1 MTDTSTARS
10 WNVEALREAGYL
22 GRGSVWRLTGAG
34 SSGSSTS
41 TDSLM
46 ATAWA
51 SDVGLDLQIDTS
63 PRRPTDCPI
72 LLHLE
77 NLPPAKVLPVSM
89 LLDLDSTVGSRQRRH
104 ELERLGR
111 TLGLYTKERCTLPA
125 VRAAYWAGDFDSG
138 FVHKDARSFFEGG
151 EGAP

>member
-1 MTDTSTARS
+1 MTNASSAGS
-10 WNVEALREAGYL
+10 WIVGALREAGYR

-34 SSGSSTS
+34 IQWVVHVDRLSHSNRLGV
-41 TDSLM
+41 DI
-46 ATAWA
+46 
-51 SDVGLDLQIDTS
+51 GLDLQIETL

-77 NLPPAKVLPVSM
+77 NLPPARELPVSM

-111 TLGLYTKERCTLPA
+111 TLGRYTYERRTLPA
-125 VRAAYWAGDFDSG
+125 VRAAYRAGDVDSG
-138 FVHKDARSFFEGG
+138 FVHKDARSVLEGG
-151 EGAP
+151 EGVP